1 MDQAV
6 FDFMA
11 DHRRRGMTRF
21 LRMIVRLDGN
31 LTFLVAAAAVVVLL
45 LVWRRAWRPLLGVTL
60 AYAMA
65 QFVAAFMKDL
75 IGRPRPAGRPGSMY
89 QSMGGSAMPSSHA
102 LWGAAV
108 LVTFLL
114 LVRWRHRTAKVLA
127 WMVGVAV
134 LLLIGAAMTYVS
146 AHWAS
151 DLLVGWGLGIVVAL
165 LAVPIADL
173 LVTRWEQ
180 MSAVLPEPGPDRG
193 AGGERNRI
201 ERRDVVDA
209 ERPVRTAGVVGGLP
223 PVLGTRDRDRALRDD
238 PVERHL

>member
-11 DHRRRGMTRF
+11 DHRRPALTRF
-21 LRMIVRLDGN
+21 LRIIVRLDGN
-31 LTFLVAAAAVVVLL
+31 LAFLTMLALVIVLL
-45 LVWRRAWRPLLGVTL
+45 LVWRRAWRPLVGVAI
-60 AYAMA
+60 AYGIA
-65 QFVAAFMKDL
+65 QFVAAVMKDL
-75 IGRPRPAGRPGSMY
+75 IRRPRPAGRPGSMY
-89 QSMGGSAMPSSHA
+89 QHMDGSAMPSTHA

-114 LVRWRHRTAKVLA
+114 LVRWRHRVARFLA
-127 WMVGVAV
+127 WVAGIAV

-151 DLLVGWGLGIVVAL
+151 DLLVGWGLGVVVAL

-173 LVTRWEQ
+173 LVTRWER
-180 MSAVLPEPGPDRG
+180 MSAVLPESGPDRR
-193 AGGERNRI
+193 AGGERDRV
-201 ERRDVVDA
+201 ERRDIVDA
-209 ERPVRTAGVVGGLP
+209 ERPVRASRVVGGLP
-223 PVLGTRDRDRALRDD
+223 PVLGARDRDRALRDD